1 MENTCYRCNAPIA
14 EDAPFCPACGAPQIR
29 VSSQFLGPPPSEPVT
44 APQPQASVPAVVGA
58 PPLPGEIQWKN
69 FLRTAW
75 PLALIAGVIALFSV
89 IGFLFILPASVF
101 VAIRLYYKRHRGI
114 PRAGQGVKL
123 GMAMGMISFIA
134 FAGPSVLAL
143 STSAQVRQEFI
154 QTVNM
159 AASRNPD
166 PQAQQLLQNLL
177 SSPQGFALML
187 GFGLFFTMIVFL
199 VFTAIAGAVAAS
211 TVGSRTP

>member
-1 MENTCYRCNAPIA
+1 M
-14 EDAPFCPACGAPQIR
+14 
-29 VSSQFLGPPPSEPVT
+29 
-44 APQPQASVPAVVGA
+44 GA

-101 VAIRLYYKRHRGI
+101 VAIRLYYKRHGGI
-114 PRAGQGVKL
+114 PRAGQGAKL